1 MTAQYLSETLNY
13 LSDDLLLEAD
23 RARTA
28 SVKKRPALRHWAG
41 LAACL
46 CLLAVSAA
54 VLLPRL
60 SPAAPEPNTDSPIV
74 SPGEIVTDTP
84 GTAAPEANIKLHI
97 NKLNGIGV
105 ADMDLKVERYDKLPY
120 DMWQAV
126 LAAFEEYTGCSYEN
140 FTARF
145 PEEWQVKRFYSHMIR
160 GYKDGVRSE
169 EYDTLHDYIFD
180 LENGDGGSATVS
192 VCSYEM
198 PLRDC
203 FFVSENPK
211 ESTINDTTL
220 VIHGGDGLYLTD
232 FNHDGLYYDVELSGI
247 SKAQLE
253 EFLVALIVTE

>member
-1 MTAQYLSETLNY
+1 MTAQYLSETLNF

-23 RARTA
+23 RARTV
-28 SVKKRPALRHWAG
+28 SVEKRPALRHRAG

-60 SPAAPEPNTDSPIV
+60 FPAVPEPNTDDPIA
-74 SPGEIVTDTP
+74 SPGEVVSDTP
-84 GTAAPEANIKLHI
+84 GTAAPDVKVKLHI
-97 NKLNGIGV
+97 NKLNGTGV
-105 ADMDLKVERYDKLPY
+105 ADMDLMVERYDKLPY
-120 DMWQAV
+120 DVWQAV
-126 LAAFEEYTGCSYEN
+126 LTAFEEYTGSSYEE

-145 PEEWQVKRFYSHMIR
+145 PQSWQITHFYSYRIR

-198 PLRDC
+198 PLRDV
-203 FFVSENPK
+203 FFLSENPK

-220 VIHGGDGLYLTD
+220 VIHGGNGLYLTR
-232 FNHDGLYYDVELSGI
+232 FSHGGLYYDIELSGI